1 MSETK
6 AIHSTEVG
14 DAGDR
19 VVFLHGLFGQG
30 RNFTQIA
37 KAMTPDFRSLLV
49 DLPNHGRSQWSETF
63 SYADTADRVA
73 EHLADGFAGDGP
85 VHLVGHSMGGKV
97 AMLLALRH
105 PHLVE
110 RLVVVDISPAPS
122 TGAGEFEHLLG
133 SLAGVELEG
142 LTRRSDADEQLA
154 EAIPDERVRGFLLQ
168 NLRSGSEGFTWQ
180 ANLGLLREELEAIG
194 DFPHVEETFDH
205 PVLWMAGERSG
216 YVTAD
221 AEEEMERLFPRT
233 VQVTIKGAGHW
244 VHSEKPEAFV
254 SALRTFLGAG
264 RDD

>member
-1 MSETK
+1 M
-6 AIHSTEVG
+6 
-14 DAGDR
+14 
-19 VVFLHGLFGQG
+19 
-30 RNFTQIA
+30 
-37 KAMTPDFRSLLV
+37 
-49 DLPNHGRSQWSETF
+49 
-63 SYADTADRVA
+63 
-73 EHLADGFAGDGP
+73 
-85 VHLVGHSMGGKV
+85 
-97 AMLLALRH
+97 
-105 PHLVE
+105 
-110 RLVVVDISPAPS
+110 
-122 TGAGEFEHLLG
+122 
-133 SLAGVELEG
+133 
-142 LTRRSDADEQLA
+142 
-154 EAIPDERVRGFLLQ
+154 RGFLLQ
-168 NLRSGSEGFTWQ
+168 NLRSGSDGFTWQ

>member
-6 AIHSTEVG
+6 AAIHSTEVG
-14 DAGDR
+14 EAGAR

-37 KAMTPDFRSLLV
+37 KALAPDFHSLLV
-49 DLPNHGRSQWSETF
+49 DLPNHGRSQWTETF
-63 SYADTADRVA
+63 SYAETADRVA
-73 EHLADGFAGDGP
+73 EHLAGSFAADGP
-85 VHLVGHSMGGKV
+85 VHVVGHSMGGKV

-105 PHLVE
+105 PELVE

-122 TGAGEFEHLLG
+122 EGAGEFEHLLG
-133 SLAGVELEG
+133 SLATLELSG
-142 LTRRSDADEQLA
+142 LARRSDADDALA

-168 NLRSGSEGFTWQ
+168 NLRSSSDGFAWQ
-180 ANLGLLREELEAIG
+180 ANLGLLRDELAAIG
-194 DFPHVEETFDH
+194 DFPHVDSTFDH

-221 AEEEMERLFPRT
+221 AEQEMERLFPRT

-264 RDD
+264 